1 MGASRDAERDDR
13 GRKRRLSTGNQGGR
27 PAEFRDAWDV
37 ADTILRSME
46 YERFAGAIFGV
57 GAGSVWL
64 SAAYALVW
72 SVLNFLD

>member
-1 MGASRDAERDDR
+1 
-13 GRKRRLSTGNQGGR
+13 
-27 PAEFRDAWDV
+27 
-37 ADTILRSME
+37 ME